1 MPVFLGSV
9 AAAIVVAIIAGFA
22 LQGAWRPAP
31 QAYTTPG
38 VRLTDA
44 EAGHN
49 LVGKDWYSSKKF

>member
-1 MPVFLGSV
+1 V
-9 AAAIVVAIIAGFA
+9 FA
-22 LQGAWRPAP
+22 LQGAWRPAAE
-31 QAYTTPG
+31 AYTASG